1 MVSFIDDN
9 FTLAEGFLKRD
20 YTEIGNN
27 IRKEKENLTIYEEI
41 DDLLVGCMVTK
52 NIPLSNLYKGEF
64 YVVRFLCANVDT
76 MHNEKQMNCIIE
88 LLKKLKERME
98 KNKGYYNFRIPSH
111 IVDIIKAYNVVFQG
125 GIFCGGTVEE
135 IISGKSVSNQLKDGL
150 KVFFGNSSYIEKHK
164 NTLMDM
170 TYKSFESY
178 QGQYHLSYVT
188 EEKAGKI
195 YENWIES
202 SLNECNDKNVII
214 AEYEGSPIGFVTIA
228 EKEHA
233 VEGVLSAVENK
244 HRKLGA
250 YRAMISYIVNYANEN
265 GKSFIT
271 STQFDNFIV
280 QGVWNSIGLKPFY
293 SIYNFHILSE

>member
-27 IRKEKENLTIYEEI
+27 IRKEKEKLTIYEEI

-52 NIPLSNLYKGEF
+52 NIPLSN
-64 YVVRFLCANVDT
+64 FLCANVDT

-164 NTLMDM
+164 NTL
-170 TYKSFESY
+170 
-178 QGQYHLSYVT
+178 
-188 EEKAGKI
+188 
-195 YENWIES
+195 N
-202 SLNECNDKNVII
+202 N
-214 AEYEGSPIGFVTIA
+214 
-228 EKEHA
+228 
-233 VEGVLSAVENK
+233 
-244 HRKLGA
+244 
-250 YRAMISYIVNYANEN
+250 
-265 GKSFIT
+265 
-271 STQFDNFIV
+271 
-280 QGVWNSIGLKPFY
+280 
-293 SIYNFHILSE
+293 